1 MEKIIKAAVE
11 RGASDL
17 HIKAGDVFRARI
29 NGKLV
34 PLTKQRL
41 TPDQTRA
48 IALKLISSD
57 EDRAKIDRLRDF
69 DCSWGM
75 PGVGRFR
82 VNVLRQRSSFMIVM
96 RVIPFTVP
104 TIESLR
110 LPETLAQIAEAER
123 GLVLVTGVSGSG
135 KSSTVAA
142 MVHHINRTQHK
153 HVVTIENPIEFLHR
167 DLSCSI
173 TQREVGVDTDNLT
186 VGVRAA
192 LRQDPDV
199 VVLGDIADA
208 DTIDTAIK
216 GAETGHL
223 VIASMPT
230 PDVLTT
236 IDRILTTLPREER
249 EIGRMRLS
257 EALRAIVSQQ
267 LLPQKDEKAR
277 VPAVEILIATAAVR
291 ECLKD
296 ACAGERPAEAH
307 GRRPQEHR
315 YPDLRPAH
323 RRPRRGR
330 PDHGGHRQGGR
341 LAQRPLRAAHH
352 QAGIQAG
359 PVRLTRR
366 SMATLDHTM
375 RQVLALRREAGSPG
389 AAAARD
395 LVAAH
400 LEQLGYR
407 VERQRFAFV
416 PSSLNGFPVFGAG
429 LGGLGLLQLPLL
441 TGAGLPGW
449 AALPILLGGL
459 LLLLV
464 AAVGIGLGWLPL
476 GESREDENLIATRG
490 GLPIR
495 RWIVAHLDTK
505 AQVQSMAGRLVAVWV
520 IGAGGRGAGGPGV
533 RTPRRADPASIGR
546 RRGRARRPRGRTR
559 GPGPPPRRLAGR
571 PGQRHRRG
579 CRACRGRS
587 AG

>member
-57 EDRAKIDRLRDF
+57 EDRLKIDRLRDF

-104 TIESLR
+104 TLESLR
-110 LPETLAQIAEAER
+110 LPEVLGQVAESER

-186 VGVRAA
+186 IGVRAA

-199 VVLGDIADA
+199 VVLGEISDA

-216 GAETGHL
+216 GAETGRL

-230 PDVLTT
+230 PNVVTT
-236 IDRILTTLPREER
+236 IERILTTLPREER

-267 LLPQKDEKAR
+267 LLPENDEKGR
-277 VPAVEILIATAAVR
+277 VPAVELLIATPAVR

-296 ACAGERPAEAH
+296 ASRMGELRKLMAD
-307 GRRPQEHR
+307 GRKQLGTQTFEQHLA
-315 YPDLRPAH
+315 DL
-323 RRPRRGR
+323 
-330 PDHGGHRQGGR
+330 
-341 LAQRPLRAAHH
+341 
-352 QAGIQAG
+352 
-359 PVRLTRR
+359 T
-366 SMATLDHTM
+366 
-375 RQVLALRREAGSPG
+375 EAGTITSET
-389 AAAARD
+389 AK
-395 LVAAH
+395 
-400 LEQLGYR
+400 
-407 VERQRFAFV
+407 
-416 PSSLNGFPVFGAG
+416 
-429 LGGLGLLQLPLL
+429 
-441 TGAGLPGW
+441 
-449 AALPILLGGL
+449 AAL
-459 LLLLV
+459 
-464 AAVGIGLGWLPL
+464 
-476 GESREDENLIATRG
+476 
-490 GLPIR
+490 
-495 RWIVAHLDTK
+495 
-505 AQVQSMAGRLVAVWV
+505 SMS
-520 IGAGGRGAGGPGV
+520 GGPA
-533 RTPRRADPASIGR
+533 PPAKKG
-546 RRGRARRPRGRTR
+546 GKQAV
-559 GPGPPPRRLAGR
+559 
-571 PGQRHRRG
+571 
-579 CRACRGRS
+579 S
-587 AG
+587 A